1 MGVADVAAK
10 RQARMMKEG
19 AIAILACCEPTVL
32 FARWVITP
40 HSIQLTCQWGA
51 TSKGR
56 SQLGTVL
63 LLREPNRRLVPAP
76 RFVRGVT
83 TKAPAAGCCCDHW
96 LPPVRTQEAAAELS
110 SADCCWKAHLQ
121 APAKSSS
128 LHKTVLNFNC
138 SAFGFDT
145 GNGSMTYCLLVQNLE
160 KSRVGIDICVCSL
173 LHAMVAL
180 LHQEGCLAKRC
191 KYGRIFC
198 MYTRAKGPALVNILP
213 CPPIEK
219 GGEWIHRASAHFH
232 IVSRGQ

>member
-1 MGVADVAAK
+1 MGCDHQGEESVGNCPLTPGAEPALGAGSPVCRPFGPRGDYEGTC
-10 RQARMMKEG
+10 RRM
-19 AIAILACCEPTVL
+19 
-32 FARWVITP
+32 
-40 HSIQLTCQWGA
+40 
-51 TSKGR
+51 
-56 SQLGTVL
+56 
-63 LLREPNRRLVPAP
+63 
-76 RFVRGVT
+76 
-83 TKAPAAGCCCDHW
+83 CCCDHW

-138 SAFGFDT
+138 SAYGFDT